1 MDRSCEDRGPGPSIL
16 LEQGPEKTVVLGP
29 VRTNIGPNQDVTC
42 RPKIYLSLDII
53 FIQFG

>member
-1 MDRSCEDRGPGPSIL
+1 MDRGPGPSIL